1 MHVDEGPVV
10 EGHGTAG
17 FQLEVQVDGSEG
29 TLVVALVEESRRV
42 LKVVTV
48 HQKPA
53 NEYYCHWTN
62 FLKNQCEQQLTHK
75 NHLPTQI
82 TSLATISQTGQ

>member
-53 NEYYCHWTN
+53 NEILLSLDQ
-62 FLKNQCEQQLTHK
+62 FLKK
-75 NHLPTQI
+75 PT
-82 TSLATISQTGQ
+82 